1 MSLPSSTT
9 VTVTILDKEYCI
21 ACPGDA
27 RASLESAARFLD
39 GKMRE
44 IRLSGKVIGSER
56 VAVMAALNLAHDLQ
70 RLQQQQQQQD
80 SLAREE
86 VRELLDRVDT
96 ALGGE

>member
-1 MSLPSSTT
+1 MTPSTTT

-21 ACPGDA
+21 ACPVDA
-27 RASLESAARFLD
+27 RFQLEQAARFLD
-39 GKMRE
+39 SKMRE

-80 SLAREE
+80 SLAREQ
-86 VRELLDRVDT
+86 VRELLERVDT
-96 ALGGE
+96 ALGGD

>member
-1 MSLPSSTT
+1 MTSSTT

-21 ACPGDA
+21 ACPSDA
-27 RASLESAARFLD
+27 RANLENAARFLD

-56 VAVMAALNLAHDLQ
+56 VAVMAALNIAHDLQ
-70 RLQQQQQQQD
+70 RMQLQQQQQD
-80 SLAREE
+80 NLAREQ

-96 ALGGE
+96 ALGSD

>member
-1 MSLPSSTT
+1 MTPSTTT

-21 ACPGDA
+21 ACPVDA
-27 RASLESAARFLD
+27 RSQLEQAARFLD
-39 GKMRE
+39 SKMRE

-80 SLAREE
+80 SLAREQ
-86 VRELLDRVDT
+86 VRELLERVDT
-96 ALGGE
+96 ALGGD